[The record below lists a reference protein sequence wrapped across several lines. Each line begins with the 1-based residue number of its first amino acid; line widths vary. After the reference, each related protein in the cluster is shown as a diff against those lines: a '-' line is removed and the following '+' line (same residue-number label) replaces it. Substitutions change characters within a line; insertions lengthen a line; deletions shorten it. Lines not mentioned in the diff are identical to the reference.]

1 MGKSKAVGWAALL
14 LMLTGGCA
22 GLEPVSQ
29 KDMESRIYDSPYELV
44 FKAVVSVLEQKG
56 HRITKAEREQ
66 GLIDTEPVEFKYKR
80 VRISAEVRPLGKQR
94 TEVRARIELGERG
107 LMGSTYKPE
116 PPKMT
121 MYDDLFTEI
130 ELQVYREHFLKIERK

>member
-1 MGKSKAVGWAALL
+1 MGKTKTVGWAAALFL
-14 LMLTGGCA
+14 LMGGCA

-29 KDMESRIYDSPYELV
+29 KEMESRIYDASYDIV
-44 FKAVVSVLEQKG
+44 FKAVVSLLEQKG
-56 HRITKAEREQ
+56 HKLTRQDFQQ
-66 GLIDTEPVEFKYKR
+66 GVIDTEPVEIKYRRIK
-80 VRISAEVRPLGKQR
+80 ISAEIKPLGKQR
-94 TEVRARIELGERG
+94 TEVRARIDLAERG

-116 PPKMT
+116 PAKLT

>member
-1 MGKSKAVGWAALL
+1 MGKSKAISCAAVL
-14 LMLTGGCA
+14 LMLVGGCA

-29 KDMESRIYDSPYELV
+29 KDMESRIYDAPYELV
-44 FKAVVSVLEQKG
+44 FKAVVSLLEQKG
-56 HRITKAEREQ
+56 HRLTKADREQ
-66 GLIDTEPVEFKYKR
+66 GLIDTEPVEAKYKR
-80 VRISAEVRPLGKQR
+80 VRISAEVKPLGKQR
-94 TEVRARIELGERG
+94 TEVRAKIELAERG

-116 PPKMT
+116 PAKLN

>member
-1 MGKSKAVGWAALL
+1 MGKSKAVGWAAAL
-14 LMLTGGCA
+14 LMLAGGCA

-29 KDMESRIYDSPYELV
+29 KDMESRSYDAPYELV

-56 HRITKAEREQ
+56 HKITKADPQQ
-66 GLIDTEPVEFKYKR
+66 GLIDTEPVEAKYRR
-80 VRISAEVRPLGKQR
+80 VRISAELKPLGRQR
-94 TEVRARIELGERG
+94 TEVRARIELWERG

-116 PPKMT
+116 PAKMT

>member
-1 MGKSKAVGWAALL
+1 MGKSKAVGWAAVLL
-14 LMLTGGCA
+14 VLAGGCA

-29 KDMESRIYDSPYELV
+29 KEMESRVYDAPYELV

-56 HRITKAEREQ
+56 HRLTKADLEQ
-66 GLIDTEPVEFKYKR
+66 GIIDTEPVEAKYKR
-80 VRISAEVRPLGKQR
+80 VRISAEVKPLGKQR
-94 TEVRARIELGERG
+94 TEVKARIELGERG
-107 LMGSTYKPE
+107 LMGSTYKAE
-116 PPKMT
+116 APKLT

>member
-1 MGKSKAVGWAALL
+1 MGERKALGWALAILL
-14 LMLTGGCA
+14 LTGGCA

-29 KDMESRIYDSPYELV
+29 KEMESHTYDGSYDMV

-56 HRITKAEREQ
+56 HRITRADKDQ

-80 VRISAEVRPLGKQR
+80 VTISAELKPVGKQR
-94 TEVRARIELGERG
+94 TEVRARIELAERG

-116 PPKMT
+116 PAKMT

>member
-1 MGKSKAVGWAALL
+1 MAKSKAVSWAAGLL
-14 LMLTGGCA
+14 ILAGGCA

-29 KDMESRIYDSPYELV
+29 KDMESRIYDAPYELV
-44 FKAVVSVLEQKG
+44 FKAVVSLLEQRG
-56 HRITKAEREQ
+56 HRLSQADPEH
-66 GLIDTEPVEFKYKR
+66 GLIDTEPVEAKYKK
-80 VRISAEVRPLGKQR
+80 VRISAEVKPLGRQR
-94 TEVRARIELGERG
+94 TEVRARIDLAERG

-116 PPKMT
+116 PAKIT

>member
-1 MGKSKAVGWAALL
+1 MGKGKAVGWAAML
-14 LMLTGGCA
+14 LMLLGGCA

-29 KDMESRIYDSPYELV
+29 RDMESRTYDASYELV
-44 FKAVVSVLEQKG
+44 FKAVASVLEQKG
-56 HRITKAEREQ
+56 HRLSKVDPQE
-66 GLIDTEPVEFKYKR
+66 GLIDTEPVEMKYRR
-80 VRISAEVRPLGKQR
+80 VRISAELKPLGRQR
-94 TEVRARIELGERG
+94 TEVRARIELSERG

-116 PPKMT
+116 PVKMT